1 MKIMVV
7 DDSATMR
14 RLIAKSLNKIG
25 YSDKQMAMCSSCKYA
40 LELLNLNS
48 YVYFDLI
55 LLDYH
60 MPEMN
65 GLQFLKILK
74 QGPHK
79 DIPVIMLTMEQQKE
93 RIVQAIKNGASEYIV
108 KPLDTKILKEK
119 IDTVQ
124 SQKNENT

>member
-1 MKIMVV
+1 MVV

-14 RLIAKSLNKIG
+14 RLIAKSLKIIG
-25 YSDKQMAMCSSCKYA
+25 YSERQIAMCASGKYA
-40 LELLNLNS
+40 LELLNLHS
-48 YVYFDLI
+48 SGGFDLI

-65 GLQFLKILK
+65 GLELLKKLK

-79 DIPVIMLTMEQQKE
+79 DTPVIMLTMEQQKE
-93 RIVQAIKNGASEYIV
+93 RIIQAIKNGASGYIV
-108 KPLDTKILKEK
+108 KPLDTKILKQK
-119 IDTVQ
+119 IDAAL

>member
-1 MKIMVV
+1 MKIMVI

-14 RLIAKSLNKIG
+14 RLIAKSLKIIG
-25 YSDKQMAMCSSCKYA
+25 YSERQIAMCESCKYA
-40 LELLNLNS
+40 LELLNLHSSGGFN
-48 YVYFDLI
+48 LI

-65 GLQFLKILK
+65 GLEFLKKLK

-93 RIVQAIKNGASEYIV
+93 RIIQAIKNGASEYIV
-108 KPLDTKILKEK
+108 KPLDTEILKEK
-119 IDTVQ
+119 IDIVF
-124 SQKNENT
+124 SQKKENT

>member
-1 MKIMVV
+1 MTILVV

-14 RLIAKSLNKIG
+14 RLIAKSLKIIG
-25 YSDKQMAMCSSCKYA
+25 YSDRQMAMCKSCSYA
-40 LELLNLNS
+40 LELLNLHS
-48 YVYFDLI
+48 FVSIDLI

-79 DIPVIMLTMEQQKE
+79 DIPVIMLTMEQQKK
-93 RIVQAIKNGASEYIV
+93 RIIQAIKNGASEYIV

-119 IDTVQ
+119 IDLVL
-124 SQKNENT
+124 SQKKENT